1 MAENEG
7 TENKLDHDSESE
19 LELEDPLDSLD
30 ELELNLPVAP
40 APPAAAAAA
49 PPEFFLEPPSPSA
62 PAPAPP
68 PPPCGPRF
76 CPASDRFFRGFFRSD
91 EATKCSKARKVE
103 GLSVSKSISISSGL
117 ESRKAGSRC

>member
-30 ELELNLPVAP
+30 ELELN
-40 APPAAAAAA
+40 
-49 PPEFFLEPPSPSA
+49 
-62 PAPAPP
+62 
-68 PPPCGPRF
+68 R
-76 CPASDRFFRGFFRSD
+76 FFRSD